1 MGGRA
6 RISLGALKPAFRE
19 YVVAGKRREPAPERW
34 KSEPTPVRVPRH
46 IHMPTPTKEPK
57 APGEMALGKALPV
70 EPDDL
75 SPIFRACSEQS
86 TGLSMML

>member
-6 RISLGALKPAFRE
+6 RVSLEALKPASQE
-19 YVVAGKRREPAPERW
+19 YMVAERREPAPVRW
-34 KSEPTPVRVPRH
+34 KSEPTVKVHRH
-46 IHMPTPTKEPK
+46 MLMPTPTKEPK

-75 SPIFRACSEQS
+75 SSIFRACGEQS